1 MCSYG
6 YGPMC
11 LRMARIA
18 KNYGRR
24 FLEMSAWLGAT
35 KDRHQFPA
43 MAGGKLCRFF
53 DVLALICV
61 GFLL

>member
-1 MCSYG
+1 
-6 YGPMC
+6 MC

-61 GFLL
+61 SFLL